1 MEEMTNLTP
10 NEETPA
16 TVEENAVTEEVSA
29 VEEITVTEETPVI
42 DESPIAEETVV
53 EESATEIP
61 VTETSVP
68 ESTTP
73 VYSVTPEVAAAPK
86 KKNLV
91 PLFVGLGI
99 AVLLVVAGIIIAV
112 NRNYLYAKIAP
123 EAYSIKAAEKTL
135 STFEDRLDKTPFG
148 IVSDLDNALINGSV
162 GIGAELSTEVDGIE
176 ETIDVDFE
184 IARNIEAN
192 ENKIYLA
199 LDYMGIFAD
208 ITAYANDS
216 RLIFFSSLFDNEYGM
231 NYDNLASRLNDKFN
245 LGMTDEEIQI
255 YQDELDAA
263 KTQTNFNIMD
273 YEKSFISLRDKFLE
287 TMKPEVMY
295 EKTNLQGEEVK
306 CIAVKYTVEKEDA
319 VALLNEYVEIIK
331 NDEAIKEAINLYP
344 DEFGYNSYD
353 EEYDSAYEGYLAQLE
368 EMLAEF
374 EEEYN
379 GTVHIDLYSN
389 TNGSLVKVLVY
400 GDVSIYDEY
409 YEETKTGY
417 YHTVL
422 DLGKKPEK
430 SDRATF
436 IMHIN
441 ETGAPENE
449 PAVFTL
455 GYIENENSD
464 SKYSSEIS
472 MSVLEES
479 YYDDEKTYF
488 ETINFVTDY
497 DKSTEEIS
505 CKASY
510 ESELDEEYGYEPENL
525 SIKGKLSRNA
535 DGSKL
540 EFNDILVDEYSD
552 IRLDLDINISKKAE
566 VVAPEDYK
574 ELDDWT
580 EKDIENMTAGLENFI
595 MKLVYGNQD
604 F

>member
-10 NEETPA
+10 NEETPD
-16 TVEENAVTEEVSA
+16 TVEENAVTEEVSS
-29 VEEITVTEETPVI
+29 VEETSVAKETPVAEETPVI
-42 DESPIAEETVV
+42 EEPV
-53 EESATEIP
+53 TEVP
-61 VTETSVP
+61 VTET
-68 ESTTP
+68 
-73 VYSVTPEVAAAPK
+73 VTPEVVYAATPEVAETPK

-99 AVLLVVAGIIIAV
+99 AVLVIVAAIVIAV

-148 IVSDLDNALINGSV
+148 VVSDLNDALINGSV
-162 GIGAELSTEVDGIE
+162 GVGAELSTDVDGVE
-176 ETIDVDFE
+176 ESINVDFE
-184 IARNIEAN
+184 AARNIESN
-192 ENKIYLA
+192 ENKLYLS
-199 LDYMGIFAD
+199 LDYMGISAD
-208 ITAYANDS
+208 ITAFANDS
-216 RLIFFSSLFDNEYGM
+216 RLIFFSSLFDDEYGM

-245 LGMTDEEIQI
+245 LGMSDEEIQI

-263 KTQTNFNIMD
+263 KTQTDFNIMD
-273 YEKSFISLRDKFLE
+273 YEKSFLSLRDKFLE

-319 VALLNEYVEIIK
+319 VGLLKEYLEIIK

-344 DEFGYNSYD
+344 DEFGYSSYD
-353 EEYDSAYEGYLAQLE
+353 DEEEYDSVYEGYLAELE
-368 EMLAEF
+368 NMVDKF
-374 EEEYN
+374 EKEYN

-389 TNGSLVKVLVY
+389 TSGSLVKVLVY

-409 YEETKTGY
+409 FEETKTGY
-417 YHTVL
+417 YYTVL

-436 IMHIN
+436 VVHAN

-449 PAVFTL
+449 PAVLTL

-464 SKYSSEIS
+464 SKYSSEIM

-479 YYDDEKTYF
+479 YYDDEETYF

-497 DKSTEEIS
+497 DKSTEEIT

-510 ESELDEEYGYEPENL
+510 ESELNEEYGYEPEDF
-525 SIKGKLSRNA
+525 SFKGKLNRNA

-580 EKDIENMTAGLENFI
+580 EKDIENMTSGLENFI

>member
-1 MEEMTNLTP
+1 MEEMTNITP
-10 NEETPA
+10 DEETPE
-16 TVEENAVTEEVSA
+16 TVEENAVAEEVSA
-29 VEEITVTEETPVI
+29 VDEVAATEEPVAEETPV
-42 DESPIAEETVV
+42 AETVEEVPAVV
-53 EESATEIP
+53 ETPA
-61 VTETSVP
+61 P
-68 ESTTP
+68 ENITP
-73 VYSVTPEVAAAPK
+73 VYSSVPEVAEAPK

-91 PLFVGLGI
+91 PLFVGFGI
-99 AVLLVVAGIIIAV
+99 AILVIVAGIIIAV
-112 NRNYLYAKIAP
+112 NRNYLYAKLAP

-162 GIGAELSTEVDGIE
+162 GVGAELSTEVDGVDQA
-176 ETIDVDFE
+176 IDVDFE
-184 IARNIEAN
+184 VARNIEAN
-192 ENKIYLA
+192 ENKIYLS
-199 LDYMGIFAD
+199 LDYMGVFAD

-216 RLIFFSSLFDNEYGM
+216 RLIFFSSLFDDEKYGM
-231 NYDNLASRLNDKFN
+231 NYDNLASRLNDKFD
-245 LGMTDEEIQI
+245 LGMSDEEIQI

-263 KTQTNFNIMD
+263 KAQSDFNIMD
-273 YEKSFISLRDKFLE
+273 YEKSFLSLRDKFLE
-287 TMKPEVMY
+287 TMKPEVVY

-344 DEFGYNSYD
+344 DEFGYSSYYD
-353 EEYDSAYEGYLAQLE
+353 EEEYASAYEGYLAELE
-368 EMLAEF
+368 KMVADF
-374 EEEYN
+374 EKEYN

-389 TNGSLVKVLVY
+389 TSGSLVKVLVY
-400 GDVSIYDEY
+400 GDASIYDEY
-409 YEETKTGY
+409 YDENETGY

-436 IMHIN
+436 VIYVN
-441 ETGAPENE
+441 ETGAPEND
-449 PAVFTL
+449 PAAFTL

-464 SKYSSEIS
+464 SKYSSEII

-479 YYDDEKTYF
+479 YYDETEYF
-488 ETINFVTDY
+488 ETINLITDY
-497 DKSTEEIS
+497 DKSTENIS
-505 CKASY
+505 FEASY

-525 SIKGKLSRNA
+525 SITGKLSRNA

-540 EFNDILVDEYSD
+540 EFNDILIDEYSD

-566 VVAPEDYK
+566 VTAPEDYK

-580 EKDIENMTAGLENFI
+580 DEDIGNMTSGLEDFVMDI
-595 MKLVYGNQD
+595 ISGNY
-604 F
+604 

>member
-1 MEEMTNLTP
+1 MEEMTNITP
-10 NEETPA
+10 DKETPE
-16 TVEENAVTEEVSA
+16 TVEENAVAEEVSA
-29 VEEITVTEETPVI
+29 VDEVAVTEEPVAEETPV
-42 DESPIAEETVV
+42 AETVEEVPAVV
-53 EESATEIP
+53 ETPA
-61 VTETSVP
+61 P
-68 ESTTP
+68 ENITP
-73 VYSVTPEVAAAPK
+73 VYSSVPEVAEAPK

-99 AVLLVVAGIIIAV
+99 AILVIVAGIIIAV
-112 NRNYLYAKIAP
+112 NRNYLYAKLAP

-162 GIGAELSTEVDGIE
+162 GVGAELSTEVDGVDQA
-176 ETIDVDFE
+176 IDVDFE
-184 IARNIEAN
+184 VARNIEAN
-192 ENKIYLA
+192 ENKIYLS
-199 LDYMGIFAD
+199 LDYMGVFAD

-216 RLIFFSSLFDNEYGM
+216 RLIFFSSLFDDEKYGM
-231 NYDNLASRLNDKFN
+231 NYDNLASRLNDKFD
-245 LGMTDEEIQI
+245 LGMSDEEIQI

-263 KTQTNFNIMD
+263 KAQSDFNIMD
-273 YEKSFISLRDKFLE
+273 YEKSFLSLRDKFLE
-287 TMKPEVMY
+287 TMKPEVVY

-319 VALLNEYVEIIK
+319 VSLLNEYVEIIK

-344 DEFGYNSYD
+344 DEFGYSSYYD
-353 EEYDSAYEGYLAQLE
+353 EEEYASAYECYLAELE
-368 EMLAEF
+368 KMVADF
-374 EEEYN
+374 EKEYN

-389 TNGSLVKVLVY
+389 TSGSLVKVLVY
-400 GDVSIYDEY
+400 GDASIYDEY
-409 YEETKTGY
+409 YDETETGY

-436 IMHIN
+436 VIYVN
-441 ETGAPENE
+441 ETGAPEND
-449 PAVFTL
+449 PAAFTL

-464 SKYSSEIS
+464 SKYSSEII

-479 YYDDEKTYF
+479 YYDETEYF
-488 ETINFVTDY
+488 ETINLITDY
-497 DKSTEEIS
+497 DKSTENIS
-505 CKASY
+505 FEASY

-525 SIKGKLSRNA
+525 SITGKLSRNA

-540 EFNDILVDEYSD
+540 EFNDILIDEYSD

-566 VVAPEDYK
+566 ITAPEDYK

-580 EKDIENMTAGLENFI
+580 DEDIGNMTSGLE
-595 MKLVYGNQD
+595 D
-604 F
+604 FVMDIISGSY

>member
-10 NEETPA
+10 NEETPD
-16 TVEENAVTEEVSA
+16 TVEENVVTEEVST
-29 VEEITVTEETPVI
+29 VEETSVAEEAPVVEETPV
-42 DESPIAEETVV
+42 V
-53 EESATEIP
+53 EKPVTEVP
-61 VTETSVP
+61 VTET
-68 ESTTP
+68 
-73 VYSVTPEVAAAPK
+73 VTPEVVYAATPEVAETPK

-99 AVLLVVAGIIIAV
+99 AVLVIVAAIVIAV

-148 IVSDLDNALINGSV
+148 VVSDLSDALINGSV
-162 GIGAELSTEVDGIE
+162 GVGAELSTDVDGVE
-176 ETIDVDFE
+176 ESIDVDFE
-184 IARNIEAN
+184 VARNIESN
-192 ENKIYLA
+192 ENKLYLS
-199 LDYMGIFAD
+199 LDYMGISAD
-208 ITAYANDS
+208 VTAFANDS

-231 NYDNLASRLNDKFN
+231 NYDNLASRLNDKFD

-263 KTQTNFNIMD
+263 KAQTDFNIMD
-273 YEKSFISLRDKFLE
+273 YEKSFLSLRDKFLE

-295 EKTNLQGEEVK
+295 EKTNLQGEEIK

-319 VALLNEYVEIIK
+319 VGLLKEYLEIIK
-331 NDEAIKEAINLYP
+331 NDEEIKEAINLYP
-344 DEFGYNSYD
+344 NEFGYSSYD
-353 EEYDSAYEGYLAQLE
+353 EEEYDSAYEGYLAELE
-368 EMLAEF
+368 NAVSEF
-374 EEEYN
+374 ENNYN
-379 GTVHIDLYSN
+379 GTIHIDLYSN
-389 TNGSLVKVLVY
+389 TSGSLVKVLVY

-409 YEETKTGY
+409 FEETKTGY
-417 YHTVL
+417 YYTVL

-436 IMHIN
+436 VVHAN

-464 SKYSSEIS
+464 AKYSSEIS
-472 MSVLEES
+472 MSALQES
-479 YYDDEKTYF
+479 YYDEETYF
-488 ETINFVTDY
+488 ETIGLITDY
-497 DKSTEEIS
+497 DKSTEEITF
-505 CKASY
+505 KASY

-525 SIKGKLSRNA
+525 SFKGKLSRNA

-540 EFNDILVDEYSD
+540 EFNDIVVDEYSD
-552 IRLDLDINISKKAE
+552 MRLDLDINISKKAE

-580 EKDIENMTAGLENFI
+580 DGDIENMTAGLENFL
-595 MKLVYGNQD
+595 MKIIYGNQD

>member
-1 MEEMTNLTP
+1 MEEMTNITP
-10 NEETPA
+10 DEETPE
-16 TVEENAVTEEVSA
+16 TVEENAVAEEVSA
-29 VEEITVTEETPVI
+29 VEEVAVTEESVAEETPV
-42 DESPIAEETVV
+42 AETV
-53 EESATEIP
+53 EEVPTVI
-61 VTETSVP
+61 ETSVP
-68 ESTTP
+68 ENITP
-73 VYSVTPEVAAAPK
+73 VYSSVPEVAEAPK

-99 AVLLVVAGIIIAV
+99 AILVIVAGIIIAV
-112 NRNYLYAKIAP
+112 NRNYLYAKLAP

-148 IVSDLDNALINGSV
+148 VVSDLSDALINGSV
-162 GIGAELSTEVDGIE
+162 GVGAELSTEVDGVDQA
-176 ETIDVDFE
+176 IDVDFE
-184 IARNIEAN
+184 VARNIEAN
-192 ENKIYLA
+192 ENKIYLS

-208 ITAYANDS
+208 VTAYANDS
-216 RLIFFSSLFDNEYGM
+216 RLIFFSSLFNDEKYGM
-231 NYDNLASRLNDKFN
+231 DYDNLASRMNDKFD
-245 LGMTDEEIQI
+245 LGMSDEEIQI

-263 KTQTNFNIMD
+263 KAQSDFNIMD
-273 YEKSFISLRDKFLE
+273 YEKSFLSLRDKFLE
-287 TMKPEVMY
+287 TMKPEVIY

-344 DEFGYNSYD
+344 DEFGYSSYD
-353 EEYDSAYEGYLAQLE
+353 NEEYETAYEGYLAQIE
-368 EMLAEF
+368 EVVARF

-389 TNGSLVKVLVY
+389 TSGSLVKVLVY

-409 YEETKTGY
+409 YDETKTGY

-436 IMHIN
+436 VVYVN

-449 PAVFTL
+449 PAAFTL

-464 SKYSSEIS
+464 SKYSSEII
-472 MSVLEES
+472 MSVLQES
-479 YYDDEKTYF
+479 YYDETEYF
-488 ETINFVTDY
+488 ETINLITDY
-497 DKSTEEIS
+497 DKSTENIS
-505 CKASY
+505 FEASY

-525 SIKGKLSRNA
+525 SITGKLSRNA

-566 VVAPEDYK
+566 VTAPEDYK

-580 EKDIENMTAGLENFI
+580 DEDIGNMTSGLENFL
-595 MKLVYGNQD
+595 MKLIYGNQD

>member
-1 MEEMTNLTP
+1 MEEMTNITP
-10 NEETPA
+10 DKETPE
-16 TVEENAVTEEVSA
+16 TVEENAVAEEVSA
-29 VEEITVTEETPVI
+29 VDEVAVTEEPVAEETPV
-42 DESPIAEETVV
+42 AETVEEVPAVV
-53 EESATEIP
+53 ETPA
-61 VTETSVP
+61 P
-68 ESTTP
+68 ENITP
-73 VYSVTPEVAAAPK
+73 VYSSVPEVAEAPK

-99 AVLLVVAGIIIAV
+99 AILVIVAGIIIAV
-112 NRNYLYAKIAP
+112 NRNYLYAKLAP

-162 GIGAELSTEVDGIE
+162 GIGAELSTEVDGVDQA
-176 ETIDVDFE
+176 IDVDFE
-184 IARNIEAN
+184 VARNIEAN
-192 ENKIYLA
+192 ENKIYLS
-199 LDYMGIFAD
+199 LDYMGVFAD

-216 RLIFFSSLFDNEYGM
+216 RLIFFSSLFDDEKYGM
-231 NYDNLASRLNDKFN
+231 NYDNLASRLNDKFD
-245 LGMTDEEIQI
+245 LGMSDEEIQI

-263 KTQTNFNIMD
+263 KAQSDFNIMD
-273 YEKSFISLRDKFLE
+273 YEKSFLSLRDKFLE
-287 TMKPEVMY
+287 TMKPEVIY

-319 VALLNEYVEIIK
+319 VSLLNEYVEIIK

-344 DEFGYNSYD
+344 DEFGYSSYYD
-353 EEYDSAYEGYLAQLE
+353 EEEYASAYECYLAELE
-368 EMLAEF
+368 KMVADF
-374 EEEYN
+374 EKEYN

-389 TNGSLVKVLVY
+389 TSGSLVKVLVY
-400 GDVSIYDEY
+400 GDASIYDEY
-409 YEETKTGY
+409 YDETETGY

-436 IMHIN
+436 VIYVN
-441 ETGAPENE
+441 ETGAPEND
-449 PAVFTL
+449 PAAFTL

-464 SKYSSEIS
+464 SKYSSEII

-479 YYDDEKTYF
+479 YYDETEYF
-488 ETINFVTDY
+488 ETINLITDY
-497 DKSTEEIS
+497 DKSTENIS
-505 CKASY
+505 FEASY

-525 SIKGKLSRNA
+525 SITGKLSRNA

-540 EFNDILVDEYSD
+540 EFNDILIDEYSD

-566 VVAPEDYK
+566 ITAPEDYK

-580 EKDIENMTAGLENFI
+580 DEDIGNMTSGLE
-595 MKLVYGNQD
+595 D
-604 F
+604 FVMDIISGSY

>member
-10 NEETPA
+10 NEETPD
-16 TVEENAVTEEVSA
+16 TVEENAVTEEVSS
-29 VEEITVTEETPVI
+29 VEETSVAKETPVAEETPVI
-42 DESPIAEETVV
+42 EEPV
-53 EESATEIP
+53 TEVP
-61 VTETSVP
+61 VTET
-68 ESTTP
+68 
-73 VYSVTPEVAAAPK
+73 VTPEVVYAATPEVAETPK

-99 AVLLVVAGIIIAV
+99 AVLVIVAAIVIAV

-148 IVSDLDNALINGSV
+148 VVSDLNDALINGSV
-162 GIGAELSTEVDGIE
+162 GVGAELSTDVDGVE
-176 ETIDVDFE
+176 ESINVDFE
-184 IARNIEAN
+184 AARNIESN
-192 ENKIYLA
+192 ENKLYLS
-199 LDYMGIFAD
+199 LDYMGISAD
-208 ITAYANDS
+208 ITAFANDS

-231 NYDNLASRLNDKFN
+231 NYDNLASRLNDKFD
-245 LGMTDEEIQI
+245 LGMSDEEIQI

-263 KTQTNFNIMD
+263 KTQTDFNIMD
-273 YEKSFISLRDKFLE
+273 YEKSFLSLRDKFLE

-295 EKTNLQGEEVK
+295 ENTNLQGEEVK

-319 VALLNEYVEIIK
+319 VGLLKEYLEIIK

-344 DEFGYNSYD
+344 NEFGYSSYD
-353 EEYDSAYEGYLAQLE
+353 DEEEYDSVYEGYLAELE
-368 EMLAEF
+368 NMVDKF
-374 EEEYN
+374 EKEYN

-389 TNGSLVKVLVY
+389 TSGSLVKVLVY

-409 YEETKTGY
+409 FEETKTGY
-417 YHTVL
+417 YYTVL

-436 IMHIN
+436 VVHAN

-449 PAVFTL
+449 PAVLTL

-464 SKYSSEIS
+464 SKYSSEIM

-479 YYDDEKTYF
+479 YYDDEETYF

-497 DKSTEEIS
+497 DKSTEEIT

-510 ESELDEEYGYEPENL
+510 ESELNEEYGYEPEDF
-525 SIKGKLSRNA
+525 SFKGKLNRNA

-540 EFNDILVDEYSD
+540 EFNDIIVDEYSD
-552 IRLDLDINISKKAE
+552 VRLDLDINISKKAD

-580 EKDIENMTAGLENFI
+580 EEDIENMTAGLENFI

>member
-10 NEETPA
+10 DEETPE
-16 TVEENAVTEEVSA
+16 TVEENTVAEEVSA
-29 VEEITVTEETPVI
+29 VEEVAVTEEPVAEETPV
-42 DESPIAEETVV
+42 AETV
-53 EESATEIP
+53 EEVPTVI
-61 VTETSVP
+61 ETPAP
-68 ESTTP
+68 ENITP
-73 VYSVTPEVAAAPK
+73 VYSSVPEVAEAPK

-99 AVLLVVAGIIIAV
+99 AILVIVAGIIIAV
-112 NRNYLYAKIAP
+112 NRNYLYAKLAP

-162 GIGAELSTEVDGIE
+162 GVGAELSTEVDGVDQA
-176 ETIDVDFE
+176 IDVDFE
-184 IARNIEAN
+184 VARNIEAN
-192 ENKIYLA
+192 ENKIYLS
-199 LDYMGIFAD
+199 LDYMGVFAD

-216 RLIFFSSLFDNEYGM
+216 RLIFFSSLFDDEKYGM
-231 NYDNLASRLNDKFN
+231 NYDNLASRLNDKFD
-245 LGMTDEEIQI
+245 LGMSDEEIQI

-263 KTQTNFNIMD
+263 KAQSDFNIMD
-273 YEKSFISLRDKFLE
+273 YEKSFLSLRDKFLE
-287 TMKPEVMY
+287 TMKPEVIY

-344 DEFGYNSYD
+344 DEFGYSSYYD
-353 EEYDSAYEGYLAQLE
+353 EEEYASAYEGYLAELE
-368 EMLAEF
+368 KMVADF
-374 EEEYN
+374 EKEYN

-389 TNGSLVKVLVY
+389 TSGSLVKVLVY

-409 YEETKTGY
+409 YDETETGY

-436 IMHIN
+436 VIYVN
-441 ETGAPENE
+441 ETGAPEND
-449 PAVFTL
+449 PAAFTL

-464 SKYSSEIS
+464 SKYSSEII
-472 MSVLEES
+472 MSVLQES
-479 YYDDEKTYF
+479 YYDETEYF
-488 ETINFVTDY
+488 ETINLITDY
-497 DKSTEEIS
+497 DKSTENIS
-505 CKASY
+505 FEASY

-525 SIKGKLSRNA
+525 SITGKLSRNA

-540 EFNDILVDEYSD
+540 EFNDILIDEYSD

-566 VVAPEDYK
+566 VTAPEDYK

-580 EKDIENMTAGLENFI
+580 DEDIGNMTSGLE
-595 MKLVYGNQD
+595 D
-604 F
+604 FVMDIISGSY

>member
-10 NEETPA
+10 NEETPD
-16 TVEENAVTEEVSA
+16 TVEENAVTEEVSS
-29 VEEITVTEETPVI
+29 VEETSVAKETPVAEETPVI
-42 DESPIAEETVV
+42 EEPV
-53 EESATEIP
+53 TEVPVTEVP
-61 VTETSVP
+61 VTET
-68 ESTTP
+68 
-73 VYSVTPEVAAAPK
+73 VTPEVVYAATPEVAETPK

-99 AVLLVVAGIIIAV
+99 AILVIVAAIVIAV

-148 IVSDLDNALINGSV
+148 VVSDLNDALINGSV
-162 GIGAELSTEVDGIE
+162 GVGAELSTDVDGVE
-176 ETIDVDFE
+176 ESINVDFE
-184 IARNIEAN
+184 AARNIESN
-192 ENKIYLA
+192 ENKLYLS
-199 LDYMGIFAD
+199 LDYMGISAD
-208 ITAYANDS
+208 ITAFANDS
-216 RLIFFSSLFDNEYGM
+216 RLIFFSSLFDDEYGM
-231 NYDNLASRLNDKFN
+231 NYDNLASRLNDKFD
-245 LGMTDEEIQI
+245 LGMSDEEIQI

-263 KTQTNFNIMD
+263 KAQSDFNIMD
-273 YEKSFISLRDKFLE
+273 YEKSFLSLRDKFLE
-287 TMKPEVMY
+287 TMKPEVLY

-319 VALLNEYVEIIK
+319 VGLLNEYLEIIK

-344 DEFGYNSYD
+344 NEFGYSSYD
-353 EEYDSAYEGYLAQLE
+353 DEEEYTSAYEGYLAELE
-368 EMLAEF
+368 KMVADF
-374 EEEYN
+374 EKEYN

-389 TNGSLVKVLVY
+389 TSGSLVKVLVY

-409 YEETKTGY
+409 FEETKTGY
-417 YHTVL
+417 YYTVL

-436 IMHIN
+436 VVHAN
-441 ETGAPENE
+441 ETGTPENE
-449 PAVFTL
+449 PAVLTL

-464 SKYSSEIS
+464 SKYSSEIM

-479 YYDDEKTYF
+479 YYDDEETYF

-497 DKSTEEIS
+497 DKSTEEIT

-510 ESELDEEYGYEPENL
+510 ESELNEEYGYEPEDF
-525 SIKGKLSRNA
+525 SFKGKLNRNA

-540 EFNDILVDEYSD
+540 EFNDIIVDEYSD
-552 IRLDLDINISKKAE
+552 VRLDLDINISKKAD

-580 EKDIENMTAGLENFI
+580 EEDIENMTSGLENFI

>member
-10 NEETPA
+10 NEETPD

-29 VEEITVTEETPVI
+29 VEETSVAKETPVAEETPVI
-42 DESPIAEETVV
+42 EEPV
-53 EESATEIP
+53 TEVPVTEVP
-61 VTETSVP
+61 VTET
-68 ESTTP
+68 
-73 VYSVTPEVAAAPK
+73 VTPEVVYAATPEVAETPK

-99 AVLLVVAGIIIAV
+99 AVLVIVAAIVIAV

-148 IVSDLDNALINGSV
+148 VVSDLNDALINGSV
-162 GIGAELSTEVDGIE
+162 GVGAELSTDVDGVE
-176 ETIDVDFE
+176 ESINVDFE
-184 IARNIEAN
+184 AARNIESN
-192 ENKIYLA
+192 ENKLYLS
-199 LDYMGIFAD
+199 LDYMGISAD
-208 ITAYANDS
+208 ITAFANDS

-231 NYDNLASRLNDKFN
+231 NYDNLASRLNDKFD
-245 LGMTDEEIQI
+245 LGMSDEEIQI

-263 KTQTNFNIMD
+263 KTQTDFNIMD
-273 YEKSFISLRDKFLE
+273 YEKSFLSLRDKFLE

-319 VALLNEYVEIIK
+319 VGLLKEYLEIIK

-344 DEFGYNSYD
+344 DEFGYSSYD
-353 EEYDSAYEGYLAQLE
+353 DEEEYDSVYEGYLAELE
-368 EMLAEF
+368 NMVDKF
-374 EEEYN
+374 EKEYN

-389 TNGSLVKVLVY
+389 TSGSLVKVIVY

-409 YEETKTGY
+409 FEETKTGY
-417 YHTVL
+417 YYTVL

-436 IMHIN
+436 VVHAN

-449 PAVFTL
+449 PAVLTL

-464 SKYSSEIS
+464 SKYSSEIM

-479 YYDDEKTYF
+479 YYDDEETYF

-497 DKSTEEIS
+497 DKSTEEIT

-510 ESELDEEYGYEPENL
+510 ESELNEEYGYEPEDF
-525 SIKGKLSRNA
+525 SFKGKLNRNA

-540 EFNDILVDEYSD
+540 EFNDIIVDEYSD
-552 IRLDLDINISKKAE
+552 VRLDLDINISKKAD

-580 EKDIENMTAGLENFI
+580 EEDIGNMTSGLENFI

>member
-1 MEEMTNLTP
+1 MEEMTNITP
-10 NEETPA
+10 DEETPE
-16 TVEENAVTEEVSA
+16 TVEENAVAEEVSA
-29 VEEITVTEETPVI
+29 VDEVAVTEEPVAEETPV
-42 DESPIAEETVV
+42 AETV
-53 EESATEIP
+53 EEVPTVI
-61 VTETSVP
+61 ETSVP
-68 ESTTP
+68 ENITP
-73 VYSVTPEVAAAPK
+73 VYSSVPEVAEAPK

-99 AVLLVVAGIIIAV
+99 AVLVIVAGIIIAV
-112 NRNYLYAKIAP
+112 NRNYLYAKLAP

-162 GIGAELSTEVDGIE
+162 GIGAELSTEVDGVDQA
-176 ETIDVDFE
+176 IDVDFE
-184 IARNIEAN
+184 VARNIEAN
-192 ENKIYLA
+192 ENKIYLS
-199 LDYMGIFAD
+199 LDYMGVFAD

-216 RLIFFSSLFDNEYGM
+216 RLIFFSSLFDDEKYGM
-231 NYDNLASRLNDKFN
+231 NYDNLASRFNDKFD
-245 LGMTDEEIQI
+245 LGMSDEEIQI

-263 KTQTNFNIMD
+263 KAQSDFNIMD
-273 YEKSFISLRDKFLE
+273 YEKSFLSLRDKFLE
-287 TMKPEVMY
+287 TMKPEVIY

-344 DEFGYNSYD
+344 DEFGYTSYYD
-353 EEYDSAYEGYLAQLE
+353 EEYETAYEGYLAQIE
-368 EMLAEF
+368 EVVARF

-389 TNGSLVKVLVY
+389 TSGSLVKVLVY

-409 YEETKTGY
+409 YDETETRY

-436 IMHIN
+436 VIHVN
-441 ETGAPENE
+441 ETGAPENG
-449 PAVFTL
+449 PAASFTL

-464 SKYSSEIS
+464 SKYSSEII
-472 MSVLEES
+472 MSVIQES
-479 YYDDEKTYF
+479 YYDETEYF
-488 ETINFVTDY
+488 ETINLITDY
-497 DKSTEEIS
+497 DKSTENIS
-505 CKASY
+505 FEAKY
-510 ESELDEEYGYEPENL
+510 ESELDEEYGYEPEKL
-525 SIKGKLSRNA
+525 SITGKLSRNA

-540 EFNDILVDEYSD
+540 EFNDILIDEYSD

-566 VVAPEDYK
+566 VTAPEDYK

-580 EKDIENMTAGLENFI
+580 EEDIGNMTSGLE
-595 MKLVYGNQD
+595 D
-604 F
+604 FVMDIISGSY

>member
-10 NEETPA
+10 NEETPD

-29 VEEITVTEETPVI
+29 VEETSVAKETPV
-42 DESPIAEETVV
+42 AEETLVI
-53 EESATEIP
+53 EEPVTEVP
-61 VTETSVP
+61 VTET
-68 ESTTP
+68 
-73 VYSVTPEVAAAPK
+73 VTPEVVYAATPEVAETPK

-99 AVLLVVAGIIIAV
+99 AVLVIVAAIVIAV

-148 IVSDLDNALINGSV
+148 VVSDLNDALINGSV
-162 GIGAELSTEVDGIE
+162 GVGAELSTDVDGVE
-176 ETIDVDFE
+176 ESINVDFE
-184 IARNIEAN
+184 AARNIESN
-192 ENKIYLA
+192 ENKLYLS
-199 LDYMGIFAD
+199 LDYMGISAD
-208 ITAYANDS
+208 ITAFANDS
-216 RLIFFSSLFDNEYGM
+216 RLIFFSSLFDDEYGM
-231 NYDNLASRLNDKFN
+231 NYDNLASRLNDKFD
-245 LGMTDEEIQI
+245 LGMSDEEIQI

-263 KTQTNFNIMD
+263 KTQTDFNIMD
-273 YEKSFISLRDKFLE
+273 YEKSFLSLRDKFLE

-319 VALLNEYVEIIK
+319 VGLLKEYLEIIK
-331 NDEAIKEAINLYP
+331 NDETIKEAINLYP
-344 DEFGYNSYD
+344 DEFGYSSYD
-353 EEYDSAYEGYLAQLE
+353 DEEEYDSVYEGYLAELE
-368 EMLAEF
+368 NMVDKF
-374 EEEYN
+374 EKEYN

-389 TNGSLVKVLVY
+389 TSGSLVKVLVY

-409 YEETKTGY
+409 FEETKTGY
-417 YHTVL
+417 YYTVL

-436 IMHIN
+436 VVHAN

-449 PAVFTL
+449 PAVLTL

-464 SKYSSEIS
+464 SKYSSEIM

-479 YYDDEKTYF
+479 YYDDEETYF

-497 DKSTEEIS
+497 DKSTEEIT

-510 ESELDEEYGYEPENL
+510 ESELNEEYGYEPEDF
-525 SIKGKLSRNA
+525 SFKGKLNRNA

-540 EFNDILVDEYSD
+540 EFNDIIVDEYSD
-552 IRLDLDINISKKAE
+552 VRLDLDINISKKAD

-580 EKDIENMTAGLENFI
+580 EEDIENMTSGLENFI

>member
-10 NEETPA
+10 NEETPD
-16 TVEENAVTEEVSA
+16 TVEENAVTEEVSS
-29 VEEITVTEETPVI
+29 VEETSVAKETPVAEETPVI
-42 DESPIAEETVV
+42 EEPV
-53 EESATEIP
+53 TEVP
-61 VTETSVP
+61 VTET
-68 ESTTP
+68 
-73 VYSVTPEVAAAPK
+73 VTPEVVYAATPEVAETPK

-99 AVLLVVAGIIIAV
+99 AVLVIVAAIVIAV

-135 STFEDRLDKTPFG
+135 SAFEDRLDKTPFG
-148 IVSDLDNALINGSV
+148 VVSDLNDALINGSV
-162 GIGAELSTEVDGIE
+162 GVGAELSTDVDGVE
-176 ETIDVDFE
+176 ESINVDFE
-184 IARNIEAN
+184 AARNIESN
-192 ENKIYLA
+192 ENKLYLS
-199 LDYMGIFAD
+199 LDYMGISAD
-208 ITAYANDS
+208 ITAFANDS

-231 NYDNLASRLNDKFN
+231 NYDNLASRLNDKFD
-245 LGMTDEEIQI
+245 LGMSDEEIQI

-263 KTQTNFNIMD
+263 KTQTDFNIMD
-273 YEKSFISLRDKFLE
+273 YEKSFLSLRDKFLE

-319 VALLNEYVEIIK
+319 VGLLKEYLEIIK

-344 DEFGYNSYD
+344 DEFGYSSYD
-353 EEYDSAYEGYLAQLE
+353 DEEEYDSVYEGYLAELE
-368 EMLAEF
+368 NMVDKF
-374 EEEYN
+374 EKEYN

-389 TNGSLVKVLVY
+389 TSGSLVKVLVY

-409 YEETKTGY
+409 FEETKTGY
-417 YHTVL
+417 YYTVL

-436 IMHIN
+436 VVHAN

-449 PAVFTL
+449 PAVLTL

-464 SKYSSEIS
+464 SKYSSEIM

-479 YYDDEKTYF
+479 YYDDEETYF

-497 DKSTEEIS
+497 DKSTEEIT

-510 ESELDEEYGYEPENL
+510 ESELNEEYGYEPEDF
-525 SIKGKLSRNA
+525 SFKGKLNRNA

-552 IRLDLDINISKKAE
+552 VRLDLDINISKKAD

-580 EKDIENMTAGLENFI
+580 EEDIENMTAGLENFI

>member
-10 NEETPA
+10 NEETSA
-16 TVEENAVTEEVSA
+16 TAEENAVTEEVSV
-29 VEEITVTEETPVI
+29 VEESATEETPVV
-42 DESPIAEETVV
+42 DESPIAEENAI
-53 EESATEIP
+53 EETP
-61 VTETSVP
+61 VP
-68 ESTTP
+68 EEVSVAETAIAPENITP
-73 VYSVTPEVAAAPK
+73 VYSPEVAEAPK

-99 AVLLVVAGIIIAV
+99 AVLVIVAGIIIAV

-148 IVSDLDNALINGSV
+148 IVSDLDNALVNGSV
-162 GIGAELSTEVDGIE
+162 GIDAELSTELDGIK
-176 ETIDVDFE
+176 ETIGAEFE
-184 IARNIEAN
+184 VARNIESS
-192 ENKIYLA
+192 ENKIYLS
-199 LDYMGIFAD
+199 LDYMGVFAD

-216 RLIFFSSLFDNEYGM
+216 RLIFFSSLFDDEKYGM
-231 NYDNLASRLNDKFN
+231 NYDNLASRMNDKFE
-245 LGMTDEEIQI
+245 LGKSDEEIEM
-255 YQDELDAA
+255 YQNELDAA
-263 KTQTNFNIMD
+263 KAQTDFNIMD
-273 YEKSFISLRDKFLE
+273 YEKSFLSLRDKFLE

-344 DEFGYNSYD
+344 DEFGYTSYYD
-353 EEYDSAYEGYLAQLE
+353 EEEYASAYEGYLAELE
-368 EMLAEF
+368 KMVADF
-374 EEEYN
+374 EKEYN

-389 TNGSLVKVLVY
+389 TSGSLVKVLVY
-400 GDVSIYDEY
+400 GDISVYNEY
-409 YEETKTGY
+409 YEETETGY

-436 IMHIN
+436 VVYVN
-441 ETGAPENE
+441 ETGSPEND
-449 PAVFTL
+449 PTAFTL

-464 SKYSSEIS
+464 SKYSSEIM
-472 MSVLEES
+472 MSVLQES
-479 YYDDEKTYF
+479 YYDETEYF
-488 ETINFVTDY
+488 ETFNFITNY
-497 DKSTEEIS
+497 DKSTENIS
-505 CKASY
+505 FEAKY
-510 ESELDEEYGYEPENL
+510 ESELDEEYGYEPENF
-525 SIKGKLSRNA
+525 SITGKLSRNA

-552 IRLDLDINISKKAE
+552 IRLDLGINISKKAE
-566 VVAPEDYK
+566 VNAPEDYK

-580 EKDIENMTAGLENFI
+580 EEDIGNMTSGLE
-595 MKLVYGNQD
+595 D
-604 F
+604 FVMDIISGSY

>member
-10 NEETPA
+10 NEETPE
-16 TVEENAVTEEVSA
+16 TVEETIVTEEVSA
-29 VEEITVTEETPVI
+29 IEETPVVEEYTTI
-42 DESPIAEETVV
+42 SESAIEETVV
-53 EESATEIP
+53 SEDIVS
-61 VTETSVP
+61 
-68 ESTTP
+68 
-73 VYSVTPEVAAAPK
+73 VYSAAPEVAESPK
-86 KKNLV
+86 KKNLI

-99 AVLLVVAGIIIAV
+99 ALLVIVAGVIVAI

-135 STFEDRLDKTPFG
+135 TIFEDRLDKTPFG
-148 IVSDLDNALINGSV
+148 VVSDLSDALINGSV
-162 GIGAELSTEVDGIE
+162 GVGAELSTDVDGVE
-176 ETIDVDFE
+176 ESIDLDLEV
-184 IARNIEAN
+184 ARNIESN
-192 ENKIYLA
+192 ENKLYLS
-199 LDYMGIFAD
+199 LDYMGISAD
-208 ITAYANDS
+208 VTAFANDS

-231 NYDNLASRLNDKFN
+231 NYDNLASRFNDKFD
-245 LGMTDEEIQI
+245 LGMSDEEIQI

-263 KTQTNFNIMD
+263 KAQSDFNIMD
-273 YEKSFISLRDKFLE
+273 YEKSFLSLRDKFLE

-306 CIAVKYTVEKEDA
+306 CIAVKYTIEKEDA
-319 VALLNEYVEIIK
+319 VGLLNEYLEIIK
-331 NDEAIKEAINLYP
+331 NDEELKEAINLYP
-344 DEFGYNSYD
+344 DEFGYSSYNE
-353 EEYDSAYEGYLAQLE
+353 EEYESAYEGYLAELE
-368 EMLAEF
+368 NVVSQF
-374 EEEYN
+374 ENNYN
-379 GTVHIDLYSN
+379 GTIHIDLYSN
-389 TNGSLVKVLVY
+389 TSGSLVKVVVY
-400 GDVSIYDEY
+400 GDASIYDEY
-409 YEETKTGY
+409 YEETETGY

-436 IMHIN
+436 VVYVN

-449 PAVFTL
+449 PAVLTL

-464 SKYSSEIS
+464 SKYSSEIM

-479 YYDDEKTYF
+479 YYDEEETYF
-488 ETINFVTDY
+488 ETITFVTDY
-497 DKSTEEIS
+497 DKSTEEIT

-510 ESELDEEYGYEPENL
+510 ESELNEEYGYEPENL
-525 SIKGKLSRNA
+525 SFKGKLSRNA

-552 IRLDLDINISKKAE
+552 VRLDLDINISKEAD
-566 VVAPEDYK
+566 VTAPEDYK

-580 EKDIENMTAGLENFI
+580 DEDIENMTAGLENFI

>member
-1 MEEMTNLTP
+1 MEEMTNITP
-10 NEETPA
+10 DKETPE
-16 TVEENAVTEEVSA
+16 TVEENAVAEEVSA
-29 VEEITVTEETPVI
+29 VDEVAVTEEPVAEETPV
-42 DESPIAEETVV
+42 AETVEEVPAVV
-53 EESATEIP
+53 ETPA
-61 VTETSVP
+61 P
-68 ESTTP
+68 ENITP
-73 VYSVTPEVAAAPK
+73 VYSSVPEVAEAPK

-99 AVLLVVAGIIIAV
+99 AILVIVAGIIIAV
-112 NRNYLYAKIAP
+112 NRNYLYAKLAP

-162 GIGAELSTEVDGIE
+162 GVGAELSTEVDGVDQA
-176 ETIDVDFE
+176 IDVDFE
-184 IARNIEAN
+184 VARNIEAN
-192 ENKIYLA
+192 ENKIYLS
-199 LDYMGIFAD
+199 LDYMGVFAD

-216 RLIFFSSLFDNEYGM
+216 RLIFFSSLFDDEKYGM
-231 NYDNLASRLNDKFN
+231 NYDNLASRLNDKFD
-245 LGMTDEEIQI
+245 LGMSDEEIQI

-263 KTQTNFNIMD
+263 KAQSDFNIMD
-273 YEKSFISLRDKFLE
+273 YEKSFLSLRDKFLE
-287 TMKPEVMY
+287 TMKPEVVY

-344 DEFGYNSYD
+344 DEFGYSSYYD
-353 EEYDSAYEGYLAQLE
+353 EEEYASAYEGYLAELE
-368 EMLAEF
+368 KMVADF
-374 EEEYN
+374 EKEYN

-389 TNGSLVKVLVY
+389 TSGSLVKVLVY
-400 GDVSIYDEY
+400 GDASIYDEY
-409 YEETKTGY
+409 YDETETGY

-436 IMHIN
+436 VIYVN
-441 ETGAPENE
+441 ETGAPEND
-449 PAVFTL
+449 PAAFTL

-464 SKYSSEIS
+464 SKYSSEII

-479 YYDDEKTYF
+479 YYDETEYF
-488 ETINFVTDY
+488 ETINLITDY
-497 DKSTEEIS
+497 DKSTENIS
-505 CKASY
+505 FEASY

-525 SIKGKLSRNA
+525 SITGKLSRNA

-540 EFNDILVDEYSD
+540 EFNDILIDEYSD

-566 VVAPEDYK
+566 VTAPEDYK

-580 EKDIENMTAGLENFI
+580 DEDIGNMTSGLE
-595 MKLVYGNQD
+595 D
-604 F
+604 FVMDIISGSY

>member
-1 MEEMTNLTP
+1 MEEMTNITP
-10 NEETPA
+10 DKETPE
-16 TVEENAVTEEVSA
+16 TVEENAVAEEVSA
-29 VEEITVTEETPVI
+29 VDEVAVTEEPVAEETPV
-42 DESPIAEETVV
+42 AETVEEVPAVV
-53 EESATEIP
+53 ETPA
-61 VTETSVP
+61 P
-68 ESTTP
+68 ENITP
-73 VYSVTPEVAAAPK
+73 VYSSVPEVAEAPK

-99 AVLLVVAGIIIAV
+99 AILVIVAGIIIAV
-112 NRNYLYAKIAP
+112 NRNYLYAKLAP

-162 GIGAELSTEVDGIE
+162 GVGAELSTEVDGVDQA
-176 ETIDVDFE
+176 IDVDFE
-184 IARNIEAN
+184 VARNIEAN
-192 ENKIYLA
+192 ENKIYLS
-199 LDYMGIFAD
+199 LDYMGGVAD

-216 RLIFFSSLFDNEYGM
+216 RLIFFSSLFDDEKYGM
-231 NYDNLASRLNDKFN
+231 NYDNLASRLNDKFD
-245 LGMTDEEIQI
+245 LGMSDEEIQI

-263 KTQTNFNIMD
+263 KAQSDFNIMD
-273 YEKSFISLRDKFLE
+273 YEKSFLSLRDKFLE
-287 TMKPEVMY
+287 TMKPEVVY

-319 VALLNEYVEIIK
+319 VSLLNEYVEIIK

-344 DEFGYNSYD
+344 DEFGYSSYYD
-353 EEYDSAYEGYLAQLE
+353 EEEYASAYECYLAELE
-368 EMLAEF
+368 KMVADF
-374 EEEYN
+374 EKEYN

-389 TNGSLVKVLVY
+389 TSGSLVKVLVY
-400 GDVSIYDEY
+400 GDASIYDEY
-409 YEETKTGY
+409 YDETETGY

-436 IMHIN
+436 VIYVN
-441 ETGAPENE
+441 ETGAPEND
-449 PAVFTL
+449 PAAFTL

-464 SKYSSEIS
+464 SKYSSEII

-479 YYDDEKTYF
+479 YYDETEYF
-488 ETINFVTDY
+488 ETINLITDY
-497 DKSTEEIS
+497 DKSTENIS
-505 CKASY
+505 FEASY

-525 SIKGKLSRNA
+525 SITGKLSRNA

-540 EFNDILVDEYSD
+540 EFNDILIDEYSD

-566 VVAPEDYK
+566 ITAPEDYK

-580 EKDIENMTAGLENFI
+580 DEDIGNMTSGLE
-595 MKLVYGNQD
+595 D
-604 F
+604 FVMDIISGSY

>member
-1 MEEMTNLTP
+1 SVTEEAP
-10 NEETPA
+10 VIEETPA
-16 TVEENAVTEEVSA
+16 AEEPTIVEEPVTEV
-29 VEEITVTEETPVI
+29 
-42 DESPIAEETVV
+42 
-53 EESATEIP
+53 P
-61 VTETSVP
+61 VTET
-68 ESTTP
+68 
-73 VYSVTPEVAAAPK
+73 VTPEVVYAATPEVAETPK

-99 AVLLVVAGIIIAV
+99 AVLVIVAAVVIAV

-123 EAYSIKAAEKTL
+123 EAYSINAAEKTL
-135 STFEDRLDKTPFG
+135 STFKDRLDKTPFG
-148 IVSDLDNALINGSV
+148 VVSDLSDALINGSV
-162 GIGAELSTEVDGIE
+162 GVGAELSTDVDGVE

-184 IARNIEAN
+184 VARNIDSN
-192 ENKIYLA
+192 ENKIYLS
-199 LDYMGIFAD
+199 LDYMGISAD
-208 ITAYANDS
+208 VTAFANDS
-216 RLIFFSSLFDNEYGM
+216 RLIFFSSLFDDEYGM
-231 NYDNLASRLNDKFN
+231 NYDNLASRLNDKFD
-245 LGMTDEEIQI
+245 LGMSDEEIQI
-255 YQDELDAA
+255 YQNELDAA
-263 KTQTNFNIMD
+263 KTQTDFNIMD
-273 YEKSFISLRDKFLE
+273 YEKSFLSLRDKFLE

-319 VALLNEYVEIIK
+319 VGLLNEYLEIIK
-331 NDEAIKEAINLYP
+331 NDEEIKEAINLYP
-344 DEFGYNSYD
+344 NEFGYSSYD
-353 EEYDSAYEGYLAQLE
+353 EEEYDSAYEGYLAELE
-368 EMLAEF
+368 NMVDKF
-374 EEEYN
+374 EKEYN

-389 TNGSLVKVLVY
+389 TSGSLVKVLVY

-409 YEETKTGY
+409 YEETETGY

-430 SDRATF
+430 SNRATF
-436 IMHIN
+436 VVHAN

-464 SKYSSEIS
+464 AKYSSEIS

-479 YYDDEKTYF
+479 YYDEEESYF
-488 ETINFVTDY
+488 ETIGLITNY
-497 DKSTEEIS
+497 DKSTEEITF
-505 CKASY
+505 KASY
-510 ESELDEEYGYEPENL
+510 ESELDEEYGYEPEDL
-525 SIKGKLSRNA
+525 SFKGKLNRNA
-535 DGSKL
+535 DGAKL

-552 IRLDLDINISKKAE
+552 VRLDLDINISKKAD

-580 EKDIENMTAGLENFI
+580 EEDIENMTAGLENFI

>member
-1 MEEMTNLTP
+1 MEEMTNITP
-10 NEETPA
+10 DEETPE
-16 TVEENAVTEEVSA
+16 TVEENAVAEEVSA
-29 VEEITVTEETPVI
+29 VDEVAVTEEPVAEETPV
-42 DESPIAEETVV
+42 AETVEEVPTVV
-53 EESATEIP
+53 ETPA
-61 VTETSVP
+61 P
-68 ESTTP
+68 ENITP
-73 VYSVTPEVAAAPK
+73 VYSSVPEVAEAPK

-99 AVLLVVAGIIIAV
+99 AILVIVAGIIIAV
-112 NRNYLYAKIAP
+112 NRNYLYAKLAP

-162 GIGAELSTEVDGIE
+162 GVGAELSTEVDGVDQA
-176 ETIDVDFE
+176 IDVDFE
-184 IARNIEAN
+184 VARNIEAN
-192 ENKIYLA
+192 ENKIYLS
-199 LDYMGIFAD
+199 LDYMGVFAD

-216 RLIFFSSLFDNEYGM
+216 RLIFFSSLFDDEKYGM
-231 NYDNLASRLNDKFN
+231 NYDNLASRLNDKFD
-245 LGMTDEEIQI
+245 LGMSDEEIQI

-263 KTQTNFNIMD
+263 KAQSDFNIMD
-273 YEKSFISLRDKFLE
+273 YEKSFLSLRDKFLE
-287 TMKPEVMY
+287 TMKPEVVY

-344 DEFGYNSYD
+344 DEFGYSSYYD
-353 EEYDSAYEGYLAQLE
+353 EEEYASAYEGYLAELE
-368 EMLAEF
+368 KMVADF
-374 EEEYN
+374 EKEYN

-389 TNGSLVKVLVY
+389 TSGSLVKVLVY
-400 GDVSIYDEY
+400 GDASIYDEY
-409 YEETKTGY
+409 YDETETGY

-436 IMHIN
+436 VIYVN
-441 ETGAPENE
+441 ETGAPEND
-449 PAVFTL
+449 PAAFTL

-464 SKYSSEIS
+464 SKYSSEII

-479 YYDDEKTYF
+479 YYDETEYF
-488 ETINFVTDY
+488 ETINLITDY
-497 DKSTEEIS
+497 DKSTENIS
-505 CKASY
+505 FEASY

-525 SIKGKLSRNA
+525 SITGKLSRNA

-540 EFNDILVDEYSD
+540 EFNDILIDEYSD

-566 VVAPEDYK
+566 VTAPEDYK

-580 EKDIENMTAGLENFI
+580 DEDIGNMTSGLE
-595 MKLVYGNQD
+595 D
-604 F
+604 FVMNIISGSY